1 MNHSVQL
8 SMLEQLRG
16 QTKVILSLMN
26 EYSCITFLLKIFGME
41 LNGMIHHEANMM
53 VRIKENDI
61 FKQSSKTKKM
71 NNRFNSYNLYLIDI
85 QQADLL

>member
-1 MNHSVQL
+1 
-8 SMLEQLRG
+8 MLEQLRG

-41 LNGMIHHEANMM
+41 LNGMIYHEANMM